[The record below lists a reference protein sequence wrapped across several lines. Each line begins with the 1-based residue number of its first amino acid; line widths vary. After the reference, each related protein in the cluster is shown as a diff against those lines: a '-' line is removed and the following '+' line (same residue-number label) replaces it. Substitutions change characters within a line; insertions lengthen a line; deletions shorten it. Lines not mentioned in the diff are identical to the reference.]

1 VSRILVVDD
10 EPAIGWSL
18 GEVLRDAGHDVDVAA
33 GVPAALDACHSSP
46 PDLVL
51 LDVRLQGRD
60 GIAAIPDIRA
70 RAPRAA
76 IVVMT
81 AFGDLETAVRAVQ
94 AGAREYLVKPFDL
107 ENVSAV
113 VRRML
118 DVVPVAETP
127 GLAPAAPGLVGRS
140 PAMQTVFKR
149 IALVAP
155 ADLPVLLTGPT
166 GTGKELAARAIHA
179 HGARRHGPL
188 VTANLAALTAGL
200 VESELF
206 GHVRGAFT
214 GAHADHDGLF
224 ARGHGGTVFL
234 DEIGDAPP
242 EVQARLLRV
251 LESGEIL
258 PVGGMVVQ
266 HVDVRIIAATNR
278 DLTDEQ
284 RAGRFRTDLYH
295 RLHAFPIEMPPLA
308 ERLDDLPLLVA
319 HFLAGRQPAPQITA
333 AFLAA
338 LLSRPW
344 PGHVR
349 ELRHAVEHAAVV
361 ARGGP
366 LLPEHLPAASGTVP
380 PAGGAPAP
388 LPAAVRDWVAAV
400 LSDPAT
406 GDDLHAR
413 LLAIV
418 EPILAEEVLAR
429 EGGNLTAAAKR
440 LGVDRAT
447 LRSRLAR

>member
-1 VSRILVVDD
+1 MSRILVVDD

-18 GEVLRDAGHDVDVAA
+18 REVLRDAGHDVEVVANLPAAVAA
-33 GVPAALDACHSSP
+33 CRHTP
-46 PDLVL
+46 PDLIL

-60 GIAAIPDIRA
+60 GITAIPDLLGL
-70 RAPRAA
+70 APRAR

-113 VRRML
+113 VARML
-118 DVVPVAETP
+118 DTAPVVEAP
-127 GLAPAAPGLVGRS
+127 GTAAAAAGLVGRS

-149 IALVAP
+149 IALVA
-155 ADLPVLLTGPT
+155 AGDLPVLLTGPT

-179 HGARRHGPL
+179 HGPRRHGPL

-214 GAHADHDGLF
+214 GAHADHEGLF
-224 ARGHGGTVFL
+224 ARGHQGTVFL
-234 DEIGDAPP
+234 DEIGDAPA

-251 LESGEIL
+251 LESSEIL
-258 PVGGMVVQ
+258 PVGGTAVQ
-266 HVDVRIIAATNR
+266 RVDVRVIAATNR
-278 DLTDEQ
+278 DLAADQ
-284 RAGRFRTDLYH
+284 RTGRFRTDLYH
-295 RLHAFPIEMPPLA
+295 RLRVFPIEMPALA

-319 HFLAGRQPAPQITA
+319 HFLAGRQPAAQVTE

-338 LLSRPW
+338 LLARPW
-344 PGHVR
+344 PGNVR

-361 ARGGP
+361 SRGGA
-366 LLPEHLPAASGTVP
+366 LLPGHLPSPTGDHT
-380 PAGGAPAP
+380 PAGGGSGVD
-388 LPAAVRDWVAAV
+388 AAIRAWVAAT
-400 LSDPAT
+400 LADPAT

-418 EPILAEEVLAR
+418 EPALAREVLTH
-429 EGGNLTAAAKR
+429 EGGNLTAAARR
-440 LGVDRAT
+440 LGLDRAT
-447 LRSRLAR
+447 LRSRL

>member
-18 GEVLRDAGHDVDVAA
+18 REVLRDVGHDVEVAA
-33 GVPAALDACHSSP
+33 NLPAAVAACRHAP
-46 PDLVL
+46 PDLIL

-60 GIAAIPDIRA
+60 GIAAIPDLLGH
-70 RAPRAA
+70 APRAR

-113 VRRML
+113 VERML
-118 DVVPVAETP
+118 DTAPVVEAP
-127 GLAPAAPGLVGRS
+127 GTAATAPGLVGRS

-149 IALVAP
+149 IALVA
-155 ADLPVLLTGPT
+155 AGDLPVLLTGPT

-179 HGARRHGPL
+179 HGPRRHGPL

-214 GAHADHDGLF
+214 GAHADHEGLF
-224 ARGHGGTVFL
+224 ARGHQGTVFL
-234 DEIGDAPP
+234 DEIGDAPA

-258 PVGGMVVQ
+258 PVGGTAVQ
-266 HVDVRIIAATNR
+266 RVDVRVIAATNR
-278 DLTDEQ
+278 DLAADQ

-295 RLHAFPIEMPPLA
+295 RLRVFPIEMPALA
-308 ERLDDLPLLVA
+308 ERLDDVPLLVA
-319 HFLAGRQPAPQITA
+319 HFLTGRQPAAQVTE
-333 AFLAA
+333 AFLTA
-338 LLSRPW
+338 LLARPW
-344 PGHVR
+344 PGNVR

-361 ARGGP
+361 SRGGP
-366 LLPEHLPAASGTVP
+366 LLPGHLPSPTVDAA
-380 PAGGAPAP
+380 PAGGGGGVE
-388 LPAAVRDWVAAV
+388 AAIRAWVAAT
-400 LSDPAT
+400 LADPAA
-406 GDDLHAR
+406 GDDLHTR

-418 EPILAEEVLAR
+418 EPTLAREVLAH
-429 EGGNLTAAAKR
+429 EGGNLTAAARR
-440 LGVDRAT
+440 LGLDRAT
-447 LRSRLAR
+447 LRSRLGR

>member
-18 GEVLRDAGHDVDVAA
+18 REVLHDAGHDVDVAA
-33 GVPAALDACHSSP
+33 GVPAALDACRAKA

-60 GIAAIPDIRA
+60 GIAAIPEILA
-70 RAPRAA
+70 HAPRAA

-81 AFGDLETAVRAVQ
+81 AFGDLETAVRAVE

-118 DVVPVAETP
+118 DAVPVAHSPGEATP
-127 GLAPAAPGLVGRS
+127 APGLVGRS

-179 HGARRHGPL
+179 HGPRRRGPL
-188 VTANLAALTAGL
+188 VAANLAALTAGL

-214 GAHADHDGLF
+214 GAHADHEGLF
-224 ARGHGGTVFL
+224 ARGDGGTVFL

-251 LESGEIL
+251 LENGEIL
-258 PVGGMVVQ
+258 PVGGTVVQ
-266 HVDVRIIAATNR
+266 RVDVRIIAATNR
-278 DLTDEQ
+278 DLAEDQ

-295 RLHAFPIEMPPLA
+295 RLRAFPIEMPPLS

-319 HFLAGRQPAPQITA
+319 HFLAGRQPPTQVSA

-338 LLSRPW
+338 LVARPW

-366 LLPEHLPAASGTVP
+366 LLPEHLPSATNGAVPAAAD
-380 PAGGAPAP
+380 PAGIE
-388 LPAAVRDWVAAV
+388 AAVRAWVAAAIAG
-400 LSDPAT
+400 S

-418 EPILAEEVLAR
+418 EPVLAQEVLAR

>member
-1 VSRILVVDD
+1 MSRILVVDD

-18 GEVLRDAGHDVDVAA
+18 REVLRDGGHDVAVAA
-33 GVPAALDACHSSP
+33 NLPAAVAACNHNP
-46 PDLVL
+46 PDLIL
-51 LDVRLQGRD
+51 LDVRLQGSD
-60 GIAAIPDIRA
+60 GIAAIPDLLGH
-70 RAPRAA
+70 APRAR

-113 VRRML
+113 VERML
-118 DVVPVAETP
+118 DTAPVVEAP
-127 GLAPAAPGLVGRS
+127 GTAATAPGLVGRS

-149 IALVAP
+149 IALVA
-155 ADLPVLLTGPT
+155 AGDLPVLLTGPT

-179 HGARRHGPL
+179 HGPRRHGPL

-214 GAHADHDGLF
+214 GAHADHEGLF
-224 ARGHGGTVFL
+224 ARSHQGTVFL
-234 DEIGDAPP
+234 DEIGDAPA

-258 PVGGMVVQ
+258 PVGGAAVQ
-266 HVDVRIIAATNR
+266 RVDVRIIAATNR
-278 DLTDEQ
+278 DLAADQ

-295 RLHAFPIEMPPLA
+295 RLRVFPIEMPALA

-319 HFLAGRQPAPQITA
+319 HFLAGRQPAAQVTE

-338 LLSRPW
+338 LLARPW
-344 PGHVR
+344 PGNVR

-366 LLPEHLPAASGTVP
+366 LLPGHLPSPTGDAA
-380 PAGGAPAP
+380 PAGGGSGVEAAIRAWVTAT
-388 LPAAVRDWVAAV
+388 LADPAA
-400 LSDPAT
+400 

-418 EPILAEEVLAR
+418 EPTLAQEVLAH
-429 EGGNLTAAAKR
+429 EGGNLTAAARR
-440 LGVDRAT
+440 LGLDRAT
-447 LRSRLAR
+447 LRSRLGR